1 MWQKKQIVLTA
12 FLNFPNIKFHEQN
25 FSFHFFTPYLLW
37 MNWRD
42 LFSFIMKCFWI
53 RNFHSQVTRIILF
66 LSCTINIKAKLT
78 LATYTVI
85 ITH

>member
-12 FLNFPNIKFHEQN
+12 FLNFPNKKFHEQN

-42 LFSFIMKCFWI
+42 LFSFIMKCFLDKKLPFSSYK
-53 RNFHSQVTRIILF
+53 NYHIIFILH
-66 LSCTINIKAKLT
+66 N
-78 LATYTVI
+78 
-85 ITH
+85 